1 MSDIIFDVIGNTSP
15 FSMMGES
22 SGYMLTVNDSSYLLE
37 IGSPIFP
44 SLGYKGIAEIKGI
57 FATHSHEDHKRW
69 FTDMVL
75 FSYYNPVFKRKVT
88 LISAEPILEE
98 YAKNSKGALE
108 RSLSRD
114 SKRVVDIPY
123 ESMVEEVQIG
133 PRGKYFINLKANG
146 DGSFSTRSRIDRGTQ
161 SDRRKQR

>member
-1 MSDIIFDVIGNTSP
+1 MADIIFDVIGNTSP

-75 FSYYNPVFKRKVT
+75 FSYYNPVFKRKVR

-98 YAKNSKGALE
+98 DAKNSKGALE

-114 SKRVVDIPY
+114 SKRIVDNP
-123 ESMVEEVQIG
+123 
-133 PRGKYFINLKANG
+133 
-146 DGSFSTRSRIDRGTQ
+146 
-161 SDRRKQR
+161 